1 MPGAPYVERIREVSQ
16 VAKRKEKLWYDRE
29 AARQARLDLA
39 AAYRLAVR
47 FGFHEGIDNHFSC
60 LLPGRDDVMLL
71 NPYPLHWTEVTA
83 SNLILTDFKGNRLEG
98 SHEVESTALHIHA
111 PLHQANPESLR
122 CLLHTHM
129 PYATAIACRQGGRLE
144 MVHQGSTRFENDIA
158 YLEDYNGL
166 VLDRTEGGR
175 IAQVMADKNVLFM
188 ANHGVITAGRTVAE
202 AFDRLYFLE
211 RAAQVQ
217 VLADTGG
224 HRLRHLSRETTDYL
238 RRQRA
243 GGENLPAERH
253 FAALKRILDREE
265 PDYAD

>member
-1 MPGAPYVERIREVSQ
+1 M
-16 VAKRKEKLWYDRE
+16 AKRSEQILYDGE

-47 FGFHEGIDNHFSC
+47 FGFHEAIDNHFSL
-60 LLPGRDDVMLL
+60 LLPGRDDLMLL
-71 NPYPLHWTEVTA
+71 NPYPLHWSEITA
-83 SNLILTDFKGNRLEG
+83 GNLLLTDFQGNRLEG
-98 SHEVESTALHIHA
+98 SHEVEPTALHIHA
-111 PLHQANPESLR
+111 PLHQANPRGFR

-144 MVHQGSTRFENDIA
+144 MVHQVSSRFDGDVA

-166 VLDRTEGGR
+166 VLDRIEGGR
-175 IAQVMADKNVLFM
+175 IARVMADRNVLFM

-211 RAAQVQ
+211 RACKVQ
-217 VLADTGG
+217 VLAEMGG
-224 HRLRHLSRETTDYL
+224 HPLQRITHETADLL
-238 RRQRA
+238 RRQR
-243 GGENLPAERH
+243 GQGENLAAERH

-265 PDYAD
+265 PDYAS

>member
-1 MPGAPYVERIREVSQ
+1 M
-16 VAKRKEKLWYDRE
+16 AKRREQLWCDPE
-29 AARQARLDLA
+29 AARQARVDLA

-47 FGFHEGIDNHFSC
+47 FGFHEAIDNHFSL
-60 LLPGRDDVMLL
+60 LLPGRDDLMLL
-71 NPYPLHWTEVTA
+71 NPYPLHWSEITA
-83 SNLILTDFKGNRLEG
+83 GNLILADFQGNRLEG
-98 SHEVESTALHIHA
+98 SHEVEPTALHIHA
-111 PLHQANPESLR
+111 PLHRANPEGFR

-129 PYATAIACRQGGRLE
+129 PYATAVACRQGGRLE
-144 MVHQGSTRFENDIA
+144 MVHQSSTRFDDDVA

-166 VLDRTEGGR
+166 VLDRVEGGR

-211 RAAQVQ
+211 RACQVQ
-217 VLADTGG
+217 VLADAGG
-224 HRLRHLSRETTDYL
+224 HPLRRLSPETTDWL

-243 GGENLPAERH
+243 GGESLAAERH

-265 PDYAD
+265 PDYAS

>member
-1 MPGAPYVERIREVSQ
+1 MANRSEEF
-16 VAKRKEKLWYDRE
+16 LYDRE

-47 FGFHEGIDNHFSC
+47 FGFHEGIDNHFSL
-60 LLPGRDDVMLL
+60 LLPGRDDLMLL
-71 NPYPLHWTEVTA
+71 NPYPLHWSEVTA
-83 SNLILTDFKGNRLEG
+83 SNLLLVDFQGNRLEG
-98 SHEVESTALHIHA
+98 SHQVEPTALHIHG
-111 PLHQANPESLR
+111 PLHQSNPKGFR

-144 MVHQGSTRFENDIA
+144 MVHQVSTRFENDVA

-175 IAQVMADKNVLFM
+175 IAHVMADRNVLFM

-211 RAAQVQ
+211 RACRVQ

-224 HRLRHLSRETTDYL
+224 HPLRRLSRKTIDSL
-238 RRQRA
+238 RRQR
-243 GGENLPAERH
+243 GDGESLAAERH
-253 FAALKRILDREE
+253 FAALKRILHREE
-265 PDYAD
+265 PDYVD

>member
-1 MPGAPYVERIREVSQ
+1 M
-16 VAKRKEKLWYDRE
+16 AKRSEQFLYDGE

-47 FGFHEGIDNHFSC
+47 FGFHEAIDNHFSL
-60 LLPGRDDVMLL
+60 LLPGRDDLMLL
-71 NPYPLHWTEVTA
+71 NPYPLHWTEITA
-83 SNLILTDFKGNRLEG
+83 GNLLLTDFQGNRLEG

-111 PLHQANPESLR
+111 PLHQANPEGFR

-129 PYATAIACRQGGRLE
+129 PYATALACRQGGRLE
-144 MVHQGSTRFENDIA
+144 MVHQSSTRFDGDIA

-175 IAQVMADKNVLFM
+175 IAQVMADRNVLFM

-211 RAAQVQ
+211 RACKVQ
-217 VLADTGG
+217 VLAEAGG
-224 HRLRHLSRETTDYL
+224 QPLRRLSGETTGHL
-238 RRQRA
+238 RRQRS
-243 GGENLPAERH
+243 GGENLAAERH

-265 PDYAD
+265 PDYAS